1 MGGGSSRT
9 IFATGGGSAGAGACR
24 REIRIFSAGS
34 FGTSRG
40 DGGMTSCCFSAG
52 SSGKEIFIFAPFGFN
67 VILICSFS
75 AILSPEIFL

>member
-1 MGGGSSRT
+1 
-9 IFATGGGSAGAGACR
+9 
-24 REIRIFSAGS
+24 
-34 FGTSRG
+34 
-40 DGGMTSCCFSAG
+40 MTSCCFSAG